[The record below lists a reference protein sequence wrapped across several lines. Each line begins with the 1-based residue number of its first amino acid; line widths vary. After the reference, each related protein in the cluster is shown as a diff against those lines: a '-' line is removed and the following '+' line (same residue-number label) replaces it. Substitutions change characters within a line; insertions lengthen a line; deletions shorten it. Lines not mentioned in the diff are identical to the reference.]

1 MEQANLTDHV
11 QFEESEAARSR
22 IFESERLFS
31 QLLCLSRNQSYG
43 PAGDPSSDAM
53 LTVLAGEA
61 AFQIGK
67 RRARLKQWGSVLV
80 PAGADL
86 TVKNASPDPLVV
98 LMVTAPPPSS

>member
-11 QFEESEAARSR
+11 RFEESEAARSPV
-22 IFESERLFS
+22 FESERMFS

-43 PAGDPSSDAM
+43 PVGDPGADAM

-61 AFQIGK
+61 AFQVAK
-67 RRARLKQWGSVLV
+67 RRTRLQQWGSVLV

-86 TVKNASPDPLVV
+86 TVKNASADPLVV